1 MRPEQQLEE
10 LLGDPDLLKIVHL
23 VTREVAR
30 CWNVAES
37 AAHGLVLSAIG
48 EPTTLACVY
57 DAWSSARNAGEK
69 PRLAKVIIRRRVI
82 DLLRK
87 DARPSNH
94 HSLATVATSPMETET
109 ALGALDDR
117 FAYNPQLQLELQQA
131 IEMVR
136 SALACFAAQGRIQ
149 GRQAQLLQR
158 HILDEIDYRELS
170 AELTCS
176 ENALRVR
183 VCKAMLALRRH
194 VRMCHPEL
202 ECLLARDRRGVIG
215 SGIRHRPSLAP
226 RRQAHDRDVMGIR
239 LR

>member
-1 MRPEQQLEE
+1 MQSEQQLEE
-10 LLGDPDLLKIVHL
+10 LLEDPDFLKIVCL

-37 AAHGLVLSAIG
+37 SAHGFVISAIG

-57 DAWSSARNAGEK
+57 NAWLSARDAGEN

-87 DARPSNH
+87 DARPDNH
-94 HSLATVATSPMETET
+94 LSFAMAPESSRETET
-109 ALGALDDR
+109 VLGASDDR
-117 FAYNPQLQLELQQA
+117 FGYNPQGQLELRQI

-136 SALACFAAQGRIQ
+136 SALACFAAQGCVQR
-149 GRQAQLLQR
+149 RQARLLER
-158 HILDEIDYRELS
+158 HVLDEIGYPELS
-170 AELTCS
+170 SELTCS

-194 VRMCHPEL
+194 VRACHPEL
-202 ECLLARDRRGVIG
+202 ECLLARDRRVPIG
-215 SGIRHRPSLAP
+215 SDGRNYRGRAALA
-226 RRQAHDRDVMGIR
+226 
-239 LR
+239 